1 MGRRPARAAGSV
13 AVGLLAALAVAAC
26 RPAPATAPVVVSG
39 TTALVNGRLIDG
51 TGAGPVGDAALVLDG
66 ATITYAGPRAGVRY
80 PGSAQVIDVGG
91 GTILPGF
98 INAHV
103 HDAYSARRLEAWAAA
118 GVTTVRDE
126 GIIHTSEQLRD
137 LVARRDTAWTAPRFA
152 RLVATGWI
160 VGPPGGYGQLEAADA
175 AAARQLANDELDQ
188 GADQLKVAVED
199 GTPATG
205 VVPVIP
211 AASLAAFVDAAHQ
224 RGTRVSAHVTD
235 AYLLPMVL
243 DAGAD
248 DAAHVTWDPVSDA
261 VYGRMIALGIPMV
274 PTLTVMEA
282 YGSLAGAQANLRR
295 FVALGGRVAL
305 GNDYTD
311 PPQNAFP
318 HFELGMPMW
327 EITRMAGAGLAPLQ
341 IIVAAT
347 RNAAEVCGLADRL
360 GTLEPG
366 KLGDVLVVNGDPLGN
381 LGTLTAVRLV
391 MHSGVAIRG
400 GP

>member
-1 MGRRPARAAGSV
+1 MRVDTAT
-13 AVGLLAALAVAAC
+13 LILALALAGC
-26 RPAPATAPVVVSG
+26 RAE
-39 TTALVNGRLIDG
+39 TALVPVAVSGSLVLVNGTLIDG

-66 ATITYAGPRAGVRY
+66 ATITYAGQRARVQY
-80 PGSAQVIDVGG
+80 PGSARVIDVDG

-103 HDAYSARRLEAWAAA
+103 HDAYSASRLEAWAAA

-126 GIIHTSEQLRD
+126 GIIHIRDQLRD
-137 LVARRDTAWTAPRFA
+137 LVARRDTEWAAPRYA
-152 RLVATGWI
+152 RLISTGWI
-160 VGPPGGYGQLEAADA
+160 VGPPGGYGQLEVADA
-175 AAARQLANDELDQ
+175 AEARQAANDELDQ

-205 VVPVIP
+205 VIPVIS
-211 AASLAAFVDAAHQ
+211 AAALAAVVEVAHQ

-248 DAAHVTWDPVSDA
+248 DAAHVTWDAVSDA
-261 VYGRMIALGIPMV
+261 VFRRMIGLGIAMV

-282 YGSLAGAQANLRR
+282 YGSLAGSQDNLRR

-327 EITRMAGAGLAPLQ
+327 EISRMAGAGMTPLQ
-341 IIVAAT
+341 IIVSAT
-347 RNAAEVCGLADRL
+347 RNAAWVCGLADRL
-360 GTLEPG
+360 GTLEAG
-366 KLGDVLVVNGDPLGN
+366 KLADVLVVSGNPLRD
-381 LGTLTAVRLV
+381 LGALTAVRLV
-391 MHSGVAIRG
+391 IHGGVVIRG
-400 GP
+400 AT